1 MKQRN
6 YLLFGL
12 LITLGVL
19 ASCQK
24 NSSPNSSQSA
34 LGFQL
39 QAINKTFPV
48 GTVLDNTGNVTTTK
62 DAVLSSAHNTGTF
75 AFDTAVMNVSRIK
88 FDAEEHKINSHRD
101 SIEVTIEWSGPKT
114 VDLFNMSDLIGQI
127 NLVHANYDQ
136 ISVMMQSV
144 RGDFGTSPVF
154 YLAGT
159 YTNDSAKVTPI
170 RIIIDESISFSAE
183 QSGAALDSTS
193 NWVNLVQVNLSLVMS
208 HVRQANLD
216 AATLTNGVIV
226 VSSTSNTALYRNIRF
241 DFDRARYCRFMHW
254 HR

>member
-1 MKQRN
+1 MKQKN
-6 YLLFGL
+6 YLLIGL

-24 NSSPNSSQSA
+24 NTSSNADQSA
-34 LGFQL
+34 LGFQI

-48 GTVLDNTGNVTTTK
+48 GTVLDHSGNVTK
-62 DAVLSSAHNTGTF
+62 DAVLSAAHNTGTF

-88 FDAEEHKINSHRD
+88 FVAEEHKINSHRD

-114 VDLFNMSDLIGQI
+114 VDLFNMNDLIGQI
-127 NLVHANYDQ
+127 NLVQANYDR

-183 QSGAALDSTS
+183 QSGAALDSAS
-193 NWVNLVQVNLSLVMS
+193 NWLNLVQVNLSLVMS

-241 DFDRARYCRFMHW
+241 DFDRARYCRFMRW